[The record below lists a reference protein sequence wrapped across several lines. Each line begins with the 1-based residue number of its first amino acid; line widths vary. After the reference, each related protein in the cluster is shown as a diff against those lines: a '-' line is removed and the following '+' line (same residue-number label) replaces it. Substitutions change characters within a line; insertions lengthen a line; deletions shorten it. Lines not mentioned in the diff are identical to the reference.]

1 MLGVTALVVE
11 ADAMLRATLAAFLK
25 GEGYRV
31 LQAAD
36 AAEAIALLDNARRR
50 VGVALLDLATPD
62 LDGHAVLA
70 HLQRRGRRDLPVL
83 VFSGHH
89 PDAALLAVLDH
100 ERRDF
105 IAKPFDVGE
114 LRIRLRRLARPSSHH
129 AEKEDVDAGDAR
141 DGGNR
146 GDGVRVYT
154 LGSLRVYRGDTLL
167 FDESW
172 RNKPAKS
179 VFKSLLTARGQR
191 HSKEKLAED
200 VWPETDAESVLNR
213 LRVAVCD
220 LRRQLGDPKARTGG
234 TGGSGG
240 SGGTGKDRG
249 NGGDGLIVQQDGAY
263 VFDPVGVCWTD
274 VQAFD
279 DAVRR
284 GRQLARQGRIDD
296 ALASYRDADELYQGD
311 YLADDPYS
319 EPTIAE
325 RERLRQAY
333 LSMLE
338 EMASL
343 SEQQGHV
350 GEAVG
355 YCRRILRLEPWRE
368 EVARRL
374 MDYLARDGRRGEAV
388 RVFGRCCQALE
399 SEGVVPSAATEQL
412 WQRIAI

>member
-1 MLGVTALVVE
+1 MLGVTALLVE
-11 ADAMLRATLAAFLK
+11 ADTVLRATLAAFLK

-31 LQAAD
+31 LQATD
-36 AAEAIALLDNARRR
+36 AAEAIALLDSATHR
-50 VGVALLDLATPD
+50 VGVALLDLAAAD

-70 HLQRRGRRDLPVL
+70 HLQRRGRHDLPVL

-114 LRIRLRRLARPSSHH
+114 LRIRLRRLVRPSSHNR
-129 AEKEDVDAGDAR
+129 EKDDAEDVGDAQSAGKGR
-141 DGGNR
+141 
-146 GDGVRVYT
+146 DGVRVYT
-154 LGSLRVYRGDTLL
+154 LGSLRVYRGATLL

-179 VFKSLLTARGQR
+179 VFKALLAARGQR
-191 HSKEKLAED
+191 HPKERLAED

-220 LRRQLGDPKARTGG
+220 LRRQLGDAKARHT
-234 TGGSGG
+234 S
-240 SGGTGKDRG
+240 
-249 NGGDGLIVQQDGAY
+249 NNADGLIIQQDGAY
-263 VFDPVGVCWTD
+263 VFDPGNVCWTD

-319 EPTIAE
+319 DSSMAE

-333 LSMLE
+333 LTMLD

-343 SEQQGHV
+343 YEQQGDM
-350 GEAVG
+350 GEAVSC
-355 YCRRILRLEPWRE
+355 CRRILRLEPWRE
-368 EVARRL
+368 EAARRL
-374 MDYLARDGRRGEAV
+374 MDYLARAGRRGEAV
-388 RVFGRCCQALE
+388 RVFGRCRQALE
-399 SEGVVPSAATEQL
+399 SEGVVLSAATEQL

>member
-1 MLGVTALVVE
+1 MLGVTALLVE
-11 ADAMLRATLAAFLK
+11 ADTVLRATLAAFLK

-36 AAEAIALLDNARRR
+36 TSEAIALLDSAAHR
-50 VGVALLDLATPD
+50 VGVVLLDLATAD

-114 LRIRLRRLARPSSHH
+114 LRIRLRRLVRPSRPSSQG
-129 AEKEDVDAGDAR
+129 AENADTEDVGDAR
-141 DGGNR
+141 DAGKGR
-146 GDGVRVYT
+146 DGVRVYT
-154 LGSLRVYRGDTLL
+154 LGSLRVYRGDALL

-179 VFKSLLTARGQR
+179 VFKALLATRGQR
-191 HSKEKLAED
+191 HPKERLAED

-220 LRRQLGDPKARTGG
+220 LRRQLGDSKARHN
-234 TGGSGG
+234 
-240 SGGTGKDRG
+240 R
-249 NGGDGLIVQQDGAY
+249 NNADGLIVQQDGAY
-263 VFDPVGVCWTD
+263 VFDPGSVCWTD
-274 VQAFD
+274 VQDFD

-296 ALASYRDADELYQGD
+296 ALASYRDAEELYEGD

-319 EPTIAE
+319 DSSMAE

-333 LSMLE
+333 LTMLE

-343 SEQQGHV
+343 YEQQGNV

-355 YCRRILRLEPWRE
+355 CCRRILRLEPWRE
-368 EVARRL
+368 EAARRL
-374 MDYLARDGRRGEAV
+374 MDYLARDGRRGEAL
-388 RVFGRCCQALE
+388 RVFGRCRQALE
-399 SEGVVPSAATEQL
+399 SEGVVPSAATQQL

>member
-11 ADAMLRATLAAFLK
+11 ADGMARATLAAFLK

-31 LQAAD
+31 LQATD
-36 AAEAIALLDNARRR
+36 ASRAIALLDNAAHR
-50 VGVALLDLATPD
+50 VGVALLDLATADPD
-62 LDGHAVLA
+62 GYAVLA
-70 HLQRRGRRDLPVL
+70 HLQQRGRRDLPVL
-83 VFSGHH
+83 VSSGHH

-114 LRIRLRRLARPSSHH
+114 LRIRLRRLVGPSSHH
-129 AEKEDVDAGDAR
+129 HAEQDDVEDAADAQDAGKGR
-141 DGGNR
+141 
-146 GDGVRVYT
+146 DGVRVYA
-154 LGSLRVYRGDTLL
+154 LGSLRVYRGATLL

-179 VFKSLLTARGQR
+179 VFKALLAARGQR
-191 HSKEKLAED
+191 HPKERLAED

-234 TGGSGG
+234 TGKG
-240 SGGTGKDRG
+240 RG
-249 NGGDGLIVQQDGAY
+249 NTGDGLIIQQDGAY
-263 VFDPVGVCWTD
+263 VFDPDGVCWTD
-274 VQAFD
+274 IQAFD

-284 GRQLARQGRIDD
+284 GRQLARQGRTDE

-333 LSMLE
+333 LTMLD

-343 SEQQGHV
+343 CEQQGHV
-350 GEAVG
+350 GEAAS

-374 MDYLARDGRRGEAV
+374 MDLLARDGRRGEAV
-388 RVFGRCCQALE
+388 RVFGRCRRALE

>member
-1 MLGVTALVVE
+1 MLGVTALLVE
-11 ADAMLRATLAAFLK
+11 ADTVLRATLAAFLK

-31 LQAAD
+31 LQATD
-36 AAEAIALLDNARRR
+36 ASEAIALLDSATHR
-50 VGVALLDLATPD
+50 VGVTLLDLAADP
-62 LDGHAVLA
+62 DGHAVLA
-70 HLQRRGRRDLPVL
+70 HLQRRGRHDLPVL

-114 LRIRLRRLARPSSHH
+114 LRIRLRRLVRPSSHNR
-129 AEKEDVDAGDAR
+129 EKDDAEDVGDAQSAGKER
-141 DGGNR
+141 
-146 GDGVRVYT
+146 DGVRVYT
-154 LGSLRVYRGDTLL
+154 LGSLRVYRGATLL

-179 VFKSLLTARGQR
+179 VFKALLAARGQR
-191 HSKEKLAED
+191 HPKERLAED

-220 LRRQLGDPKARTGG
+220 LRRQLGDSKARHN
-234 TGGSGG
+234 S
-240 SGGTGKDRG
+240 
-249 NGGDGLIVQQDGAY
+249 NNVDGLIVQQDGAY
-263 VFDPVGVCWTD
+263 VFDPGKVCWTD

-296 ALASYRDADELYQGD
+296 ALASYRDADEIYQGD

-319 EPTIAE
+319 DSSMAE

-333 LSMLE
+333 LTMLD

-343 SEQQGHV
+343 YEQQGDM
-350 GEAVG
+350 GEAVSC
-355 YCRRILRLEPWRE
+355 CRRILRLEPWRE

-374 MDYLARDGRRGEAV
+374 MDYLARAGRRGEAV
-388 RVFGRCCQALE
+388 RVFGRCRRALE
-399 SEGVVPSAATEQL
+399 SEGVVLSAATEQL

>member
-11 ADAMLRATLAAFLK
+11 ADAVLRATLAAFLK

-62 LDGHAVLA
+62 PDGHAVLA
-70 HLQRRGRRDLPVL
+70 HLQRRGRCDLPVL

-114 LRIRLRRLARPSSHH
+114 LRIRLRRLARPSSHC
-129 AEKEDVDAGDAR
+129 AEKADKEDAG

-179 VFKSLLTARGQR
+179 VFKALLAARGQR
-191 HSKEKLAED
+191 HPKERLAED

-220 LRRQLGDPKARTGG
+220 LRRQLGDAKARTDGN
-234 TGGSGG
+234 
-240 SGGTGKDRG
+240 GKGRG

-263 VFDPVGVCWTD
+263 VFDPGGVCWTD

-284 GRQLARQGRIDD
+284 GRRLARQGRIDD

-319 EPTIAE
+319 DSSMAE

-333 LSMLE
+333 LTMLD

-343 SEQQGHV
+343 YEQQGDV
-350 GEAVG
+350 GEAVNC
-355 YCRRILRLEPWRE
+355 CRRILRLEPWRE
-368 EVARRL
+368 EAARRL

-388 RVFGRCCQALE
+388 RVFGRCRQALE
-399 SEGVVPSAATEQL
+399 SEGVVLSAATEQL